1 MRHRIG
7 CAVFVVLGLVWLGYT
22 MLHLVVS
29 GLGNCAGDEACEF
42 YRPFVSGSIIWRGI
56 AVALM
61 LILAYLGFRALNRDD
76 DV

>member
-1 MRHRIG
+1 MG
-7 CAVFVVLGLVWLGYT
+7 CVVFVIVGLFWLGYT
-22 MLHLVVS
+22 LLDLVVS
-29 GLGNCAGDEACEF
+29 SLGSCGGDEACAF